1 MDAKMIAAML
11 VVGVVVFGAVMLL
24 PDFVRYMKI
33 RSM

>member
-1 MDAKMIAAML
+1 MDGKMIAAA
-11 VVGVVVFGAVMLL
+11 VVAGVVIVGAVLML